1 MTKKYI
7 HDEVPWLA
15 PLFHQDRPRAIACS
29 QFGWLMS
36 MALTPPD
43 ISTATPQQ
51 RLRNA
56 ARFCAAMQTLGGNR
70 WIWIEER
77 RKPIKGIP
85 RVDSDNRAARAFSI
99 DRAAV
104 HCDGAHSESHHY
116 VSVRQNAP
124 SGLAVRLRNAM
135 MLPEPGES
143 RGDFGPMFDDYVRG
157 VERMASLLKFMKAN
171 ILEGDEL
178 ATYLRSTVSVHD
190 QPISVDHHEFLVPQL
205 CNSPLYGSRP
215 LWLGHEHNRL
225 CVRAV
230 QINTYPRRLSAGALD
245 FGDDTFQ
252 GLSELGYRMRR
263 VKRIR
268 TQSKHE
274 SVRELG
280 FLTKK
285 AAATQQGLFLTLA
298 QQVKPDLQSH
308 QENKAARVA
317 LEDADAMLYELERG
331 GVLRCQATDNI
342 FIYHEDPQE
351 AKRQAQ
357 KVEEFLMDHNFGVEI
372 NDMSTHDCF
381 LGAIPGKTDVDF
393 VRPGVN
399 LMAVAVSAPLTKA
412 WSGDLNVDNAPILL
426 HGRTSATSRFG
437 MSFHVN
443 GASLHALLC
452 GGTGGGKSSGLN
464 ALGLGHIT
472 NVPRGRVMRVE
483 SGRSGYIVSKL
494 VGGVT
499 FDIGQHG
506 CGVQPLRIID
516 KPSDKAWAHSWI
528 TARIRT
534 QIGAEAEDS
543 DLSQAISTCLD
554 MMARM
559 NADDRTI
566 TTFVLNVPNEKAAK
580 AMRLY
585 THDGPLGYIFDAVDN
600 RSYDAD
606 WINFE
611 LSAITEDDETI
622 AAPALIAYLW
632 RHIMR
637 MSSSKR
643 PLMLQLDEA
652 SAYVEGG
659 FVKGLARGLRTYRKM
674 KTQVVFAT
682 QSILDLAKSDISHII
697 LNSCPTQI
705 YVQDSAVVTAQGLKV
720 LNELGLNEHD
730 AEVIAN
736 MEKGGNYFVHRP
748 GVGKAVVTFDLG
760 SPIAASMVLMT
771 DDQHYQRAKTV
782 EAQAKKQGV
791 DFMTAWMEDRGIDI
805 RRVLDETH
813 FDIRMAAE

>member
-1 MTKKYI
+1 MAKSFI
-7 HDEVPWLA
+7 WDEVPWLGTI
-15 PLFHQDRPRAIACS
+15 FHRDQPRAVACS

-43 ISTATPQQ
+43 LSTATGTQ

-56 ARFCAAMQTLGGNR
+56 ARFCAALQTLGGNR

-77 RKPIKGIP
+77 RTPLKGID
-85 RVDSDNRAARAFSI
+85 RVHSENRAARAFGI

-104 HCDGAHSESHHY
+104 HCDSAHSESKHFI
-116 VSVRQNAP
+116 SVRQDAP
-124 SGLAVRLRNAM
+124 SGLAVRLRNFF

-143 RGDFGPMFDDYVRG
+143 RGDYGPMFDDYVRG
-157 VERMASLLKFMKAN
+157 IERMASLLRFMGGR

-178 ATYLRSTVSVHD
+178 STYLRSTISVHD
-190 QPISVDHHEFLVPQL
+190 KPISVDHHEFLAPQL
-205 CNSPLYGSRP
+205 CDSPLYGGRP

-225 CVRAV
+225 CVRSV

-252 GLSELGYRMRR
+252 GLSELGYRLRR

-274 SVRELG
+274 SVRELS

-285 AAATQQGLFLTLA
+285 AAATQQGIFATMA
-298 QQVKPDLQSH
+298 KQVSPDIQALRD
-308 QENKAARVA
+308 NKAATVA

-342 FIYHEDPQE
+342 LIYHEDPQE
-351 AKRQAQ
+351 AKLQAG
-357 KVEEFLMDHNFGVEI
+357 KVEEFLMDHNFGVEV
-372 NDMSTHDCF
+372 NDMTTHDCF
-381 LGAIPGKTDVDF
+381 LGAIPGKTDIDF
-393 VRPGVN
+393 VRPAVN

-412 WSGDLNVDNAPILL
+412 WPGDLNAPNAPILL
-426 HGRTSATSRFG
+426 HGRTSSTSRFG
-437 MSFHVN
+437 MSFHIN

-472 NVPRGRVMRVE
+472 NVPGGRVMRVE
-483 SGRSGYIVSKL
+483 SGRSGYVVSKL

-516 KPSDKAWAHSWI
+516 KPMDRAWAHSWI

-534 QIGAEAEDS
+534 QIGAAADDS
-543 DLSQAISTCLD
+543 DISMAITSCLD

-559 NADDRTI
+559 KPDDRTM
-566 TTFVLNVPNEKAAK
+566 TTFCLNVPNERAAK

-585 THDGPLGYIFDAVDN
+585 THDGTLGYIFDEVDN

-606 WINFE
+606 WINYE

-705 YVQDSAVVTAQGLKV
+705 YVQDNAVVTDQGLKV
-720 LNELGLNEHD
+720 LNELGLNQHD

-748 GVGKAVVTFDLG
+748 GAGKAVVTFDLA
-760 SPIAASMVLMT
+760 SPIAAAMVLMT

-782 EAQAKKQGV
+782 EVQAKKQGT
-791 DFMTAWMEDRGIDI
+791 DFLTAWMADRGIDI
-805 RRVLDETH
+805 RAILGENT